1 MFRQRHRRSTPFA
14 DFINW
19 TDYHW
24 EPNAWQ
30 GATGPRAWTPHAQP
44 GRRYSFLQVFLAGL
58 AVVAGL
64 KLMSA
69 LKNSA
74 WALKNSALRN
84 RRNRSWLER
93 GVLAVLLLLVASYV
107 SKRRRPL

>member
-1 MFRQRHRRSTPFA
+1 MFRQRHQPA

-69 LKNSA
+69 LKN
-74 WALKNSALRN
+74 

-93 GVLAVLLLLVASYV
+93 GGLAVLLLLIASYV
-107 SKRRRPL
+107 SKRRRL

>member
-1 MFRQRHRRSTPFA
+1 MFRRGQRRTPPFA

-24 EPNAWQ
+24 EPNAWR
-30 GATGPRAWTPHAQP
+30 GATTGPRAWTSHAPP

-58 AVVAGL
+58 AVIAGL

-69 LKNSA
+69 L
-74 WALKNSALRN
+74 

-107 SKRRRPL
+107 SKRRRL

>member
-1 MFRQRHRRSTPFA
+1 MFRQSHRRPAPFA

-30 GATGPRAWTPHAQP
+30 GATGPRAWTPHASP

-74 WALKNSALRN
+74 LRN
-84 RRNRSWLER
+84 RRNRTWLER

-107 SKRRRPL
+107 SKQRRL

>member
-1 MFRQRHRRSTPFA
+1 MFRQRSRPAPFA

-19 TDYHW
+19 TDYRW
-24 EPNAWQ
+24 EP
-30 GATGPRAWTPHAQP
+30 GPFRRPSRRGLHARP

-69 LKNSA
+69 LRNSG
-74 WALKNSALRN
+74 
-84 RRNRSWLER
+84 NRSWLER
-93 GVLAVLLLLVASYV
+93 AVFGVLLLAAASYV
-107 SKRRRPL
+107 SGQRHRF

>member
-1 MFRQRHRRSTPFA
+1 MFRQRHRRSPSFA

-64 KLMSA
+64 KLMA
-69 LKNSA
+69 
-74 WALKNSALRN
+74 ALRN

-93 GVLAVLLLLVASYV
+93 GVLAVLLLLVASFV
-107 SKRRRPL
+107 SKRRRL

>member
-1 MFRQRHRRSTPFA
+1 MFRQRHRRYPPFA

-19 TDYHW
+19 TDDHW
-24 EPNAWQ
+24 EPKAWQ
-30 GATGPRAWTPHAQP
+30 GATGPRAWTPHAPP

-64 KLMSA
+64 KLMS
-69 LKNSA
+69 
-74 WALKNSALRN
+74 ALKNSALRN

-107 SKRRRPL
+107 SKRRHRL

>member
-1 MFRQRHRRSTPFA
+1 MFRQRNQPAPFA

-30 GATGPRAWTPHAQP
+30 GATGPRAWTPQAPP

-74 WALKNSALRN
+74 LRN
-84 RRNRSWLER
+84 RRNRFWLER

-107 SKRRRPL
+107 SKRRRL

>member
-1 MFRQRHRRSTPFA
+1 LRRGGFA
-14 DFINW
+14 SV
-19 TDYHW
+19 
-24 EPNAWQ
+24 A
-30 GATGPRAWTPHAQP
+30 
-44 GRRYSFLQVFLAGL
+44 AGL

-74 WALKNSALRN
+74 LRN
-84 RRNRSWLER
+84 RRSRSWLER

-107 SKRRRPL
+107 SKRRRV

>member
-1 MFRQRHRRSTPFA
+1 MFRDRQRRPSPFA

-24 EPNAWQ
+24 EPSTWQ
-30 GATGPRAWTPHAQP
+30 CPAGPRPWTGHAASP
-44 GRRYSFLQVFLAGL
+44 RRHGFLQVFLAGL

-69 LKNSA
+69 LKA
-74 WALKNSALRN
+74 SALSN
-84 RRNRSWLER
+84 RRNRSWMER
-93 GVLAVLLLLVASYV
+93 GVLALLLLLVASYI
-107 SKRRRPL
+107 SKQRRR